1 VDDQEARR
9 IMRVGVAVLAAL
21 VAAAGIRDAKAQGR
35 PLSVSGANPLTF
47 ALVFPGVPE
56 IVSRSDAVNAGAF
69 QVRGR
74 NGSEVVLTFTL
85 PVVLTATGG
94 SSLPLQFGPNDGG
107 WNTLNSLV
115 TARAFD
121 PRVTLTVRLS
131 PQGRLYIWL
140 GGTALPSATQSAGA
154 YTGTVTLA
162 AAYTGN

>member
-1 VDDQEARR
+1 
-9 IMRVGVAVLAAL
+9 MRVGVAVLAAL
-21 VAAAGIRDAKAQGR
+21 VAAAGVREAKAQGR
-35 PLSVSGANPLTF
+35 PLSVSGVNPLTF
-47 ALVFPGVPE
+47 ALVFPGIPE

-85 PVVLTATGG
+85 PVALTAAGG
-94 SSLPLQFGPNDGG
+94 LSLTLQFGPDDGG
-107 WNTLNSLV
+107 WNTQNDLV

-131 PQGRLYIWL
+131 QQGRLFVWL
-140 GGTALPSATQSAGA
+140 GSTALPSPTQAAGD
-154 YTGTVTLA
+154 YTGTVTLS